1 LLSKP
6 YRPRLTRRSLIATA
20 AGLAFSSSGSKYAI
34 AQITPDDLP
43 DALDAITKIMPQTPP
58 NLTFTTPKGKQ
69 LSLANYRG
77 HPLIVNLWATWCG
90 PCVAEIPSFAALAA
104 TLKPAGIL
112 ILPIS
117 IDLGGAQDVRPFYA
131 SHNIHNL
138 PILLDPNG
146 DNMTILGTNSVPFS
160 LIINAAGQAVATL
173 DGAANWNTPGM
184 IAYLKSLGTHTQPG
198 NGGGFM
204 PV

>member
-1 LLSKP
+1 LSKP

-131 SHNIHNL
+131 SHNIQNL

-146 DNMTILGTNSVPFS
+146 DNMTTLGTNSVPFS
-160 LIINAAGQAVATL
+160 LVINAAGQAVATM

-184 IAYLKSLGTHTQPG
+184 IAYLKSLSPHAQPSG
-198 NGGGFM
+198 GGGFM